1 MNSRLITKDR
11 RYLLR
16 DERPQLIDVV
26 RSEGD
31 FLYDAKGRKYV
42 DFLMGWCVGNLGWG
56 KKELRRAIRTFNGPD
71 YVLPS
76 QLYAPWAELAELLA
90 EITPGKLQ
98 KSVRA
103 TGGTEAVEIALQA
116 AMAHTKRH
124 GFISIEGAYHGHSIG
139 AMSVGSSRYRGWYK
153 NLLPNCYK
161 IKPPLD
167 DAAAEKVIAILKSR
181 KIAAFIAE
189 PIIMNLGVTIPTQS
203 FWRKVQRAC
212 RQYGTLLIIDEVA
225 TGFGRTG
232 KMFGANHYGLTPDI
246 MTLGKGISS
255 GVGALGATIMT
266 PAVAKSFSFDFSYYS
281 TYGWHPLNVA
291 AAIVN
296 IRYLKKHERSLMAHA
311 NAMGEYFE
319 QRLLHIPFH
328 YPVEIR
334 RRGMAIKVRFQQKG
348 YGIKVATKAAKNGVI
363 VSHWSSDGFNVFPS
377 LTITKKV
384 AAEGLR
390 RIAASV

>member
-1 MNSRLITKDR
+1 MNKNLIAKDR

-31 FLYDAKGRKYV
+31 YVYDAKGKKYV

-56 KKELRRAIRTFNGPD
+56 KKEIRRAIRNFKGPD

-90 EITPGKLQ
+90 QVTPGKLQ

-116 AMAHTKRH
+116 AMAHTKRQ
-124 GFISIEGAYHGHSIG
+124 GFISVEGSYHGHSIG
-139 AMSVGSSRYRGWYK
+139 AMSVGASSFRDWYK
-153 NLLPNCYK
+153 NLLPDCYK

-167 DAAAEKVIAILKSR
+167 DVAAEKITTILKTR

-232 KMFGANHYGLTPDI
+232 KMFGADHYGLKPDI

-266 PAVAKSFSFDFSYYS
+266 PTVAKSFSFDFSFYS

-291 AAIVN
+291 AALAN
-296 IRYLKKHERSLMAHA
+296 IRYLKKHERSLMAHV
-311 NAMGEYFE
+311 NVMGEYFE
-319 QRLLHIPFH
+319 RRLFEIPFQ
-328 YPVEIR
+328 YQPKIR
-334 RRGMAIKVRFQQKG
+334 RRGLAIKVSFEQNG
-348 YGIKVATKAAKNGVI
+348 YGMEVAKKAAQQGVI
-363 VSHWSSDGFNVFPS
+363 VSYWSSNGFSLFPS

-384 AAEGLR
+384 ADEGLQ
-390 RIAASV
+390 RITASV